1 MARPIITLLTDFGE
15 RDTYVGQVKGVIL
28 ARLPDVQLVDLTH
41 RIPPQDARVGAIHL
55 AAAAPHF
62 PAGTVH
68 LAVVDPGV
76 GTARAPLA
84 ATAGGQF
91 FVGPDNGLLA
101 PALARLG
108 GDVRVHRITNEF
120 CRRRSVHPTFHGR
133 DLFAPAAAELAR
145 GMPLNEVGPAVDSFV
160 PLVLPEPVVQGAAVR
175 GEVLYV
181 DHFGN
186 GVTNITAEMLP
197 AGPVSLQVTV
207 GNENEK
213 EKGPETRGVPFVSTY
228 ADARLEV
235 GAPLALI
242 DSDGRLEIA
251 VRNGSAAEQLGL
263 VPGTPVNVA
272 GAP

>member
-15 RDTYVGQVKGVIL
+15 HDTYVGQVKGVIL
-28 ARLPDVQLVDLTH
+28 ARLPDAQLVDLTH
-41 RIPPQDARVGAIHL
+41 RVPPQDVRVGAIHL

-84 ATAGGQF
+84 AASGGQF

-108 GDVRVHRITNEF
+108 GDVRVHRITNES

-145 GMPLNEVGPAVDSFV
+145 GMPLDEVGPAVDSFV
-160 PLVLPEPVVQGAAVR
+160 PLALPEPVVQGDSVR

-197 AGPVSLQVTV
+197 SGPVQVTV
-207 GNENEK
+207 GNEHER
-213 EKGPETRGVPFVSTY
+213 EKGPETRSVPLVSTY
-228 ADARLEV
+228 ADARVEV

-263 VPGTPVNVA
+263 APGTPVSVA
-272 GAP
+272 GAS